1 MSTLPMK
8 TLERKTL
15 HILRKIS
22 DPLAMEVIT
31 EERKNAEVVLLL
43 IQDAVLAKGNFPEA
57 TYVSEEDLSARG
69 SETPYC
75 LINAHGMACLIMD
88 CDRVITW

>member
-1 MSTLPMK
+1 M
-8 TLERKTL
+8 KTL

-22 DPLAMEVIT
+22 DPLAMALIA
-31 EERKNAEVVLLL
+31 EEQKRAKIVLLL
-43 IQDAVLAKGNFPEA
+43 IQDAVLANGDFPDE

-69 SETPYC
+69 GETPYC
-75 LINAHGMACLIMD
+75 LINAHGMAALIMD

>member
-1 MSTLPMK
+1 M
-8 TLERKTL
+8 KTL

-22 DPLAMEVIT
+22 DPLAIETIT
-31 EERKNAEVVLLL
+31 AERKNAEVVLLL
-43 IQDAVLAKGNFPEA
+43 IQDAVLAKGNFPDA

-69 SETPYC
+69 GETPYC
-75 LINAHGMACLIMD
+75 TINAHGMASLIMD